1 MLLGV
6 ILRVP
11 STPSGE
17 TCGETMRS
25 NTQTHTNEQSN
36 KTIMRQNLFLTFVAM
51 TMAVCPG
58 AMAQSGQTPTD
69 GSSYYIRNVYTN
81 QYLCQDGKG
90 RVMLSASG
98 TPLTLQS
105 AKSNVGTY
113 YLLDSSDTLSA
124 TVPERLLSNGGMYE
138 EWTFTAAEN
147 GTYNVALRNSGV
159 NAYTYLEY
167 SALTGDV
174 LRNPLAPSA
183 SDQKAQW
190 EFVSANDYVVPTLTL
205 KEDTTSYSRPIGTFN
220 VVFQR
225 SLALNMWNTLC
236 CPFPISEEQLKEQFG
251 KDCVLLK
258 FRGATNGTIDFT
270 PVDSAEAGIPYLLWP
285 TKAASDNTNYRFD
298 NVSGFAEAPTDVRQG
313 GITFIG
319 TFVKGTVPARA
330 YVWSQNKLY
339 HLISEMDLY
348 GFRSYMWEDA
358 TGQSKLSN
366 WTIGGSTA
374 IDGIV
379 ESFDTKPYDIYNLN
393 GQKVKTNATSLDGLP
408 SGLYIVNGK
417 KVVKR

>member
-1 MLLGV
+1 
-6 ILRVP
+6 
-11 STPSGE
+11 
-17 TCGETMRS
+17 
-25 NTQTHTNEQSN
+25 
-36 KTIMRQNLFLTFVAM
+36 MRQNLFLTFVAM

-58 AMAQSGQTPTD
+58 AMAQSGQTPAN
-69 GSSYYIRNVYTN
+69 GSSYYIRNVRTN
-81 QYLCQDGKG
+81 KYLCQDGKG

-113 YLLDSSDTLSA
+113 YLLDSSDKLSA

-167 SALTGDV
+167 STLTGDV

-183 SDQKAQW
+183 SDQNAQW
-190 EFVSANDYVVPTLTL
+190 VFVPESEYEAPTLTL
-205 KEDTTSYSRPIGTFN
+205 KEGDTIYNRPIGTFN
-220 VVFQR
+220 VLFQR
-225 SLALNMWNTLC
+225 SLARDIWNTLC
-236 CPFPISEEQLKEQFG
+236 CPFPISAAQLKDQFG
-251 KDCVLLK
+251 ADCVLLEFK
-258 FRGATNGTIDFT
+258 EVTGETIYFNR
-270 PVDSAEAGIPYLLWP
+270 VESAEAGIPYLLKP
-285 TKAASDNTNYRFD
+285 TKAASDSTYTFNK
-298 NVSGFAEAPTDVRQG
+298 VSGFAEAPTDVRQG

-330 YVWSQNKLY
+330 YVWSQNQLY
-339 HLISEMDLY
+339 HLTSAMDLY
-348 GFRSYMWEDA
+348 GFRSYMWEDP
-358 TGQSKLSN
+358 TVQSKLSN

>member
-1 MLLGV
+1 
-6 ILRVP
+6 
-11 STPSGE
+11 
-17 TCGETMRS
+17 
-25 NTQTHTNEQSN
+25 
-36 KTIMRQNLFLTFVAM
+36 MRQNLFLTFVAM

-138 EWTFTAAEN
+138 EWTFTEAEI

-167 SALTGDV
+167 SDLTRDV

-183 SDQKAQW
+183 SDKNAQW
-190 EFVSANDYVVPTLTL
+190 EFVSASDYKVPTLTL

-220 VVFQR
+220 VEFKR
-225 SLALNMWNTLC
+225 SLARKMWNTLC

-285 TKAASDNTNYRFD
+285 TDTASDNTYRF
-298 NVSGFAEAPTDVRQG
+298 NKVSGFAEAPTDVMHG

-319 TFVKGTVPARA
+319 TFVKDTVPAWA
-330 YVWSQNKLY
+330 YVWIQNELY
-339 HLISEMDLY
+339 HLTGSMDLY
-348 GFRSYMWEDA
+348 GFRCYMWEDA

>member
-1 MLLGV
+1 
-6 ILRVP
+6 
-11 STPSGE
+11 
-17 TCGETMRS
+17 
-25 NTQTHTNEQSN
+25 
-36 KTIMRQNLFLTFVAM
+36 
-51 TMAVCPG
+51 
-58 AMAQSGQTPTD
+58 MAQSGQKPTH
-69 GSSYYIRNVYTN
+69 GRSYYIRNVYTS

-167 SALTGDV
+167 SDFTGDV

-183 SDQKAQW
+183 SDKNAQW
-190 EFVSANDYVVPTLTL
+190 EFVSASDYKVPTLTL

-220 VVFQR
+220 VEFKR
-225 SLALNMWNTLC
+225 SLARKMWNTLC

-285 TKAASDNTNYRFD
+285 TDTASDNTYRF
-298 NVSGFAEAPTDVRQG
+298 NKVSGFAEAPTDVMHG

-319 TFVKGTVPARA
+319 TFVKDTVPAWA
-330 YVWSQNKLY
+330 YVWIQNELY
-339 HLISEMDLY
+339 HLTGSMDLY
-348 GFRSYMWEDA
+348 GFRCYMWADA

>member
-1 MLLGV
+1 
-6 ILRVP
+6 
-11 STPSGE
+11 
-17 TCGETMRS
+17 
-25 NTQTHTNEQSN
+25 
-36 KTIMRQNLFLTFVAM
+36 MRQNLFLTFVAM

-58 AMAQSGQTPTD
+58 AMAQSGQTPTNR
-69 GSSYYIRNVYTN
+69 SSYYIRNVHTS

-98 TPLTLQS
+98 TPLTLRS

-113 YLLDSSDTLSA
+113 YLLDSSDKLSA

-138 EWTFTAAEN
+138 EWTFTEAEI

-167 SALTGDV
+167 SDLTGDV

-190 EFVSANDYVVPTLTL
+190 KFVSASDYKVPTLTL

-220 VVFQR
+220 VLFQR

-236 CPFPISEEQLKEQFG
+236 CPFPISAVQLRNQFG
-251 KDCVLLK
+251 DDCVLLK

-285 TKAASDNTNYRFD
+285 TKAASDNTYRF
-298 NVSGFAEAPTDVRQG
+298 NKVSGFAEAPTDVRQG

-319 TFVKGTVPARA
+319 TFVKDTVPAWA
-330 YVWSQNKLY
+330 YVWIQNELY
-339 HLISEMDLY
+339 HLTGSMDLY
-348 GFRSYMWEDA
+348 GFRCYMWDDE
-358 TGQSKLSN
+358 TVLSKLSN

>member
-1 MLLGV
+1 
-6 ILRVP
+6 
-11 STPSGE
+11 
-17 TCGETMRS
+17 
-25 NTQTHTNEQSN
+25 
-36 KTIMRQNLFLTFVAM
+36 MRQNLFLTFAAM

-58 AMAQSGQTPTD
+58 AMAQSGQTPAN
-69 GSSYYIRNVYTN
+69 GSSYYIRNVRTN
-81 QYLCQDGKG
+81 KYLCQDGKG

-98 TPLTLQS
+98 TPLTLQL

-113 YLLDSSDTLSA
+113 YLLDSSDKLSA

-167 SALTGDV
+167 SDLTGDV

-220 VVFQR
+220 VLFQR

-236 CPFPISEEQLKEQFG
+236 CPFPISAVQLKEQFG
-251 KDCVLLK
+251 ADCVLLE
-258 FRGATNGTIDFT
+258 FTGASEGTIDFNS
-270 PVDSAEAGIPYLLWP
+270 VESAEAGIPYLLKP
-285 TKAASDNTNYRFD
+285 TKAASDGTYTFNK
-298 NVSGFAEAPTDVRQG
+298 VSGFAEAPTDVMHG

-319 TFVKGTVPARA
+319 TFVKDTVPAWA
-330 YVWSQNKLY
+330 YVWIQNELY
-339 HLISEMDLY
+339 HLTGSMDLY
-348 GFRSYMWEDA
+348 GFRCYMWEDE
-358 TGQSKLSN
+358 TVQSKLSN

>member
-1 MLLGV
+1 
-6 ILRVP
+6 
-11 STPSGE
+11 
-17 TCGETMRS
+17 
-25 NTQTHTNEQSN
+25 
-36 KTIMRQNLFLTFVAM
+36 MRQNLFLTFVAM

-58 AMAQSGQTPTD
+58 AMAQSGQKPTD
-69 GSSYYIRNVYTN
+69 GSSYYIRNVYTK

-90 RVMLSASG
+90 RVMLWASG

-105 AKSNVGTY
+105 ANSTVGTY
-113 YLLDSSDTLSA
+113 YLLDSSDKQLSA

-167 SALTGDV
+167 SDLTGDV

-190 EFVSANDYVVPTLTL
+190 EFVSANEVLTLTL
-205 KEDTTSYSRPIGTFN
+205 KEGDTSYIRPIGTFN
-220 VVFQR
+220 VLFQR

-251 KDCVLLK
+251 KDCVLLE
-258 FRGATNGTIDFT
+258 FTGVTGDTIYFNR
-270 PVDSAEAGIPYLLWP
+270 VESAEAGIPYLLKP
-285 TKAASDNTNYRFD
+285 TNKAASNSIYTFN
-298 NVSGFAEAPTDVRQG
+298 NVSGFAEAPTDVRHE

-319 TFVKGTVPARA
+319 TFVKDTVPAWA
-330 YVWSQNKLY
+330 YVWIQNELY
-339 HLISEMDLY
+339 HLTGSMDLY
-348 GFRSYMWEDA
+348 GFRCYMWEDA
-358 TGQSKLSN
+358 TQSKLSN

-408 SGLYIVNGK
+408 NGLYIVNGK

>member
-1 MLLGV
+1 
-6 ILRVP
+6 
-11 STPSGE
+11 
-17 TCGETMRS
+17 
-25 NTQTHTNEQSN
+25 
-36 KTIMRQNLFLTFVAM
+36 MRQNLFLTFVAM

-58 AMAQSGQTPTD
+58 AMAQSGQTPAN
-69 GSSYYIRNVYTN
+69 GSSYYIRNVRTN
-81 QYLCQDGKG
+81 KYLCQDGKG

-113 YLLDSSDTLSA
+113 YLLDSSDKLSA

-167 SALTGDV
+167 SDLTRDV

-183 SDQKAQW
+183 SDKNAQW
-190 EFVSANDYVVPTLTL
+190 EFVSASDYKVPTLTL

-220 VVFQR
+220 VEFKR
-225 SLALNMWNTLC
+225 SLARKMWNTLC

-285 TKAASDNTNYRFD
+285 TKAASDNTYRF
-298 NVSGFAEAPTDVRQG
+298 NKVSGFAEAPTDVMHG

-319 TFVKGTVPARA
+319 TFVKDTVPAWA
-330 YVWSQNKLY
+330 YVWIQNELY
-339 HLISEMDLY
+339 HLTGSMDLY
-348 GFRSYMWEDA
+348 GFRCYMWEDA

-379 ESFDTKPYDIYNLN
+379 ESFNTKPYDIYNLN

>member
-1 MLLGV
+1 
-6 ILRVP
+6 
-11 STPSGE
+11 
-17 TCGETMRS
+17 
-25 NTQTHTNEQSN
+25 
-36 KTIMRQNLFLTFVAM
+36 
-51 TMAVCPG
+51 MAVCPG
-58 AMAQSGQTPTD
+58 AMAQSGQTPTN

-105 AKSNVGTY
+105 ANSNVGTY
-113 YLLDSSDTLSA
+113 YLLDSSDKLSA

-138 EWTFTAAEN
+138 EWTFTAAKN

-174 LRNPLAPSA
+174 LRNPFAPSA
-183 SDQKAQW
+183 SDEKAQW
-190 EFVSANDYVVPTLTL
+190 VFVSESEYEAPTLTL
-205 KEDTTSYSRPIGTFN
+205 KEGDTSYSRPIGTLN
-220 VVFQR
+220 VLFQR
-225 SLALNMWNTLC
+225 SLALNKWNTLC
-236 CPFPISEEQLKEQFG
+236 CPFRISAEQLRDQFG
-251 KDCVLLK
+251 ADCVLLK
-258 FRGATNGTIDFT
+258 FTGATNETIDFT
-270 PVDSAEAGIPYLLWP
+270 PVESAEAGIPYLLWP
-285 TKAASDNTNYRFD
+285 TKAASDNTNYRF
-298 NVSGFAEAPTDVRQG
+298 NKVRGFAEAPTDVRQG

-319 TFVKGTVPARA
+319 TFVLGTVPARA

-339 HLISEMDLY
+339 HLTDSMALY
-348 GFRSYMWEDA
+348 GFRSYMWEDE
-358 TGQSKLSN
+358 TVLSKLSN

>member
-1 MLLGV
+1 
-6 ILRVP
+6 
-11 STPSGE
+11 
-17 TCGETMRS
+17 
-25 NTQTHTNEQSN
+25 
-36 KTIMRQNLFLTFVAM
+36 MRQNLFLTFVAM

-58 AMAQSGQTPTD
+58 AMAQSGQTPAN
-69 GSSYYIRNVYTN
+69 GSSYYIRNVRTN
-81 QYLCQDGKG
+81 KYLCQDGKG

-167 SALTGDV
+167 SDLTGDV

-220 VVFQR
+220 VEFKR
-225 SLALNMWNTLC
+225 SLARKMWNTLC

-285 TKAASDNTNYRFD
+285 TKAASDNTYRF
-298 NVSGFAEAPTDVRQG
+298 NKVSGFAEAPTDVMHG

-319 TFVKGTVPARA
+319 TFVKDTVPAWA
-330 YVWSQNKLY
+330 YVWIQNELY
-339 HLISEMDLY
+339 HLTGSMDLY
-348 GFRSYMWEDA
+348 GFRCYMWEDA

-379 ESFDTKPYDIYNLN
+379 ESFNTKPYDIYNLN

>member
-1 MLLGV
+1 
-6 ILRVP
+6 
-11 STPSGE
+11 
-17 TCGETMRS
+17 
-25 NTQTHTNEQSN
+25 
-36 KTIMRQNLFLTFVAM
+36 MRQNLFLTFVAM

-58 AMAQSGQTPTD
+58 AMAQSGQKPAN
-69 GSSYYIRNVYTN
+69 GSSYYIRNVSAN
-81 QYLCQDGKG
+81 KYLCQDGKG

-138 EWTFTAAEN
+138 EWTFTAAEK

-167 SALTGDV
+167 SDFTGDV

-205 KEDTTSYSRPIGTFN
+205 KEGDTSYSRPIGTFN
-220 VVFQR
+220 VLFQR

-236 CPFPISEEQLKEQFG
+236 CPFPISAVQLREQFG
-251 KDCVLLK
+251 ADCVLLK
-258 FRGATNGTIDFT
+258 FTGASDGTIDFT
-270 PVDSAEAGIPYLLWP
+270 PVESAEAGIPYLLWP
-285 TKAASDNTNYRFD
+285 TKAASDNTYRF
-298 NVSGFAEAPTDVRQG
+298 NKVSGFAEAPTDVRHE

-339 HLISEMDLY
+339 HLISDMDLY

-358 TGQSKLSN
+358 TVQSKLSN

>member
-1 MLLGV
+1 
-6 ILRVP
+6 
-11 STPSGE
+11 
-17 TCGETMRS
+17 
-25 NTQTHTNEQSN
+25 
-36 KTIMRQNLFLTFVAM
+36 MRQNLFLTFVAM

-58 AMAQSGQTPTD
+58 AMAQSGQKPAN

-90 RVMLSASG
+90 RVMLWASG

-105 AKSNVGTY
+105 IPNSNVGTY

-138 EWTFTAAEN
+138 EWTFTAAKN

-167 SALTGDV
+167 SDLTGDV

-190 EFVSANDYVVPTLTL
+190 VFVSESEYEAPTLTL
-205 KEDTTSYSRPIGTFN
+205 KEGDTSYSRPIGTFN
-220 VVFQR
+220 VLFQR

-236 CPFPISEEQLKEQFG
+236 CPFPISEVQLKKQFG
-251 KDCVLLK
+251 ADCVLLE
-258 FRGATNGTIDFT
+258 FIGASDGTIDFT
-270 PVDSAEAGIPYLLWP
+270 PVESAEAGIPYLLWP
-285 TKAASDNTNYRFD
+285 TKAASDNTHYRF
-298 NVSGFAEAPTDVRQG
+298 NKVRGFAEAPTDVRQG
-313 GITFIG
+313 KITFIG
-319 TFVKGTVPARA
+319 TFVKDTVPARA

-339 HLISEMDLY
+339 HLTRDMDLY

>member
-1 MLLGV
+1 
-6 ILRVP
+6 
-11 STPSGE
+11 
-17 TCGETMRS
+17 
-25 NTQTHTNEQSN
+25 
-36 KTIMRQNLFLTFVAM
+36 MRQNLFLTFVAM

-58 AMAQSGQTPTD
+58 AMAQSGQTPTNR
-69 GSSYYIRNVYTN
+69 SSYYIRNVHTS

-113 YLLDSSDTLSA
+113 YLLDSSDKQLSA

-138 EWTFTAAEN
+138 EWTFTAAKN

-167 SALTGDV
+167 SDLTRDV

-183 SDQKAQW
+183 SDKNAQW
-190 EFVSANDYVVPTLTL
+190 EFVSASDYKVPTLTL

-220 VVFQR
+220 VEFKR
-225 SLALNMWNTLC
+225 SLARKMWNTLC
-236 CPFPISEEQLKEQFG
+236 CPFPISEVQLKKQFG
-251 KDCVLLK
+251 DDCVLLE
-258 FRGATNGTIDFT
+258 FTGASDETIDFNR
-270 PVDSAEAGIPYLLWP
+270 VFSAKAGIPYLLWP
-285 TKAASDNTNYRFD
+285 TMAASDNTNYRFD
-298 NVSGFAEAPTDVRQG
+298 NVSGFAEAPTDVRHE

-319 TFVKGTVPARA
+319 TFVLGKVPARA
-330 YVWSQNKLY
+330 YVWSQNQLY
-339 HLISEMDLY
+339 HLTREMDLY
-348 GFRSYMWEDA
+348 GFRCYMWEDP
-358 TGQSKLSN
+358 TVQSKLSN

>member
-1 MLLGV
+1 
-6 ILRVP
+6 
-11 STPSGE
+11 
-17 TCGETMRS
+17 
-25 NTQTHTNEQSN
+25 
-36 KTIMRQNLFLTFVAM
+36 MRQNLFLTFVAM

-58 AMAQSGQTPTD
+58 AMAQSGQTPAN

-105 AKSNVGTY
+105 ANSTVGTY
-113 YLLDSSDTLSA
+113 YLLDSSNKLSA
-124 TVPERLLSNGGMYE
+124 TVPERLLNNGGMYE
-138 EWTFTAAEN
+138 EWTFTAAKN

-167 SALTGDV
+167 SDLTGDV

-183 SDQKAQW
+183 SDEKAQW

-205 KEDTTSYSRPIGTFN
+205 KEGDTSYSRPIGTFN
-220 VVFQR
+220 VLFQR
-225 SLALNMWNTLC
+225 SLALNKWNTLC
-236 CPFPISEEQLKEQFG
+236 CPFPISEEQLRDQFG
-251 KDCVLLK
+251 ADCVLLK
-258 FRGATNGTIDFT
+258 FTGASDETIDFNR
-270 PVDSAEAGIPYLLWP
+270 VLSAKAGIPYLLWP
-285 TKAASDNTNYRFD
+285 TKAASDNTNYTFD
-298 NVSGFAEAPTDVRQG
+298 NVSGFAEAPTDVRHE

-319 TFVKGTVPARA
+319 TFVKGTVPAKA
-330 YVWSQNKLY
+330 YVWSQNQLY
-339 HLISEMDLY
+339 HLISDMDLY
-348 GFRSYMWEDA
+348 GFRSYMWEDP
-358 TGQSKLSN
+358 TGGLSKLSN

>member
-1 MLLGV
+1 
-6 ILRVP
+6 
-11 STPSGE
+11 
-17 TCGETMRS
+17 
-25 NTQTHTNEQSN
+25 
-36 KTIMRQNLFLTFVAM
+36 MRQNLFLTFVAM

-58 AMAQSGQTPTD
+58 AMAQSGQTPAN
-69 GSSYYIRNVYTN
+69 GSSYYIRNVRTN
-81 QYLCQDGKG
+81 KYLCQDGKG

-113 YLLDSSDTLSA
+113 YLLDSSNKLSA

-167 SALTGDV
+167 SDLTGDV

-183 SDQKAQW
+183 SDEKAQW

-220 VVFQR
+220 VEFKR
-225 SLALNMWNTLC
+225 SLARKMWNTLC
-236 CPFPISEEQLKEQFG
+236 CPFPISAVQLRNQFG
-251 KDCVLLK
+251 DDCVLLK

-285 TKAASDNTNYRFD
+285 TKAASDNTYRF
-298 NVSGFAEAPTDVRQG
+298 NKVSGFAEAPTDVMHG

-319 TFVKGTVPARA
+319 TFVKDTVPAWA
-330 YVWSQNKLY
+330 YVWIQNELY
-339 HLISEMDLY
+339 HLTGSMDLY
-348 GFRSYMWEDA
+348 GFRCYMWDDE
-358 TGQSKLSN
+358 TVLSKLSN

>member
-1 MLLGV
+1 
-6 ILRVP
+6 
-11 STPSGE
+11 
-17 TCGETMRS
+17 
-25 NTQTHTNEQSN
+25 
-36 KTIMRQNLFLTFVAM
+36 MRQNLFLTFVAM

-58 AMAQSGQTPTD
+58 AMAQSGQTPTN
-69 GSSYYIRNVYTN
+69 GSSYYIWNVSAK

-98 TPLTLQS
+98 TPLTLRS
-105 AKSNVGTY
+105 ANSTVGTY

-167 SALTGDV
+167 SDLTGDV

-190 EFVSANDYVVPTLTL
+190 KFVSANDYVVPTLTL

-220 VVFQR
+220 VLFQR

-236 CPFPISEEQLKEQFG
+236 CPFPISAEQLREQFG
-251 KDCVLLK
+251 DDCVLLK
-258 FRGATNGTIDFT
+258 FIGATNETIDFT
-270 PVDSAEAGIPYLLWP
+270 PAERAEAGIPYLLWP
-285 TKAASDNTNYRFD
+285 TKAASDNTNYEFD

-313 GITFIG
+313 KITFIG
-319 TFVKGTVPARA
+319 TFVKDTVPARA

-339 HLISEMDLY
+339 HLISDMDLY

-393 GQKVKTNATSLDGLP
+393 VQKVKTNATSLDGLP

>member
-1 MLLGV
+1 
-6 ILRVP
+6 
-11 STPSGE
+11 
-17 TCGETMRS
+17 
-25 NTQTHTNEQSN
+25 
-36 KTIMRQNLFLTFVAM
+36 MRQNLFLTFVAM

-58 AMAQSGQTPTD
+58 AMAQSGQKPAN

-113 YLLDSSDTLSA
+113 YLLDSSDKLSA

-138 EWTFTAAEN
+138 EWTFTAAEK
-147 GTYNVALRNSGV
+147 GKYNVALRNSGV

-167 SALTGDV
+167 SDLTGDV

-183 SDQKAQW
+183 SDKNAQW
-190 EFVSANDYVVPTLTL
+190 EFVSASDYKVPTLTL

-220 VVFQR
+220 VEFKR
-225 SLALNMWNTLC
+225 SLARKMWNTLC

-285 TKAASDNTNYRFD
+285 TKAASDNTNYEFD

-319 TFVKGTVPARA
+319 TFVKDTVPARA

-339 HLISEMDLY
+339 HLTSDMDLY

>member
-1 MLLGV
+1 
-6 ILRVP
+6 
-11 STPSGE
+11 
-17 TCGETMRS
+17 
-25 NTQTHTNEQSN
+25 
-36 KTIMRQNLFLTFVAM
+36 MRQNLFLTFVAM

-69 GSSYYIRNVYTN
+69 GSSYYIRNVYTK

-98 TPLTLQS
+98 TPLTLQL
-105 AKSNVGTY
+105 ANSNVGTY
-113 YLLDSSDTLSA
+113 YLLDSSDKLSA

-220 VVFQR
+220 VEFKR
-225 SLALNMWNTLC
+225 SLARKMWNTLC

-258 FRGATNGTIDFT
+258 FTGATNGTIDFT

-285 TKAASDNTNYRFD
+285 TKAASDNTNYTFN
-298 NVSGFAEAPTDVRQG
+298 NVSGFAEAPTDVRHE

-319 TFVKGTVPARA
+319 TFVKGTVPAYA
-330 YVWSQNKLY
+330 YVWSQNQLY
-339 HLISEMDLY
+339 HLTSAMDLY

-358 TGQSKLSN
+358 TGLSKLSN

>member
-1 MLLGV
+1 
-6 ILRVP
+6 
-11 STPSGE
+11 
-17 TCGETMRS
+17 
-25 NTQTHTNEQSN
+25 
-36 KTIMRQNLFLTFVAM
+36 MRQNLFLTFVAM

-58 AMAQSGQTPTD
+58 AMAQSGQTPAN

-90 RVMLSASG
+90 RVMLWASG

-105 AKSNVGTY
+105 IPNSNVGTY
-113 YLLDSSDTLSA
+113 YLLDSSDKLSA

-167 SALTGDV
+167 SDLTGDV

-220 VVFQR
+220 VEFKR
-225 SLALNMWNTLC
+225 SLARKMWNTLC

-285 TKAASDNTNYRFD
+285 TKAASDNTYRF
-298 NVSGFAEAPTDVRQG
+298 NKVSGFAEAPTDVMHG

-319 TFVKGTVPARA
+319 TFVKDTVPAWA
-330 YVWSQNKLY
+330 YVWIQNELY
-339 HLISEMDLY
+339 HLTGSMDLY
-348 GFRSYMWEDA
+348 GFRSYMWEDE
-358 TGQSKLSN
+358 TVQSKLSN

>member
-1 MLLGV
+1 
-6 ILRVP
+6 
-11 STPSGE
+11 
-17 TCGETMRS
+17 
-25 NTQTHTNEQSN
+25 
-36 KTIMRQNLFLTFVAM
+36 MRQNLFLTFAAM
-51 TMAVCPG
+51 TMAVCPE

-105 AKSNVGTY
+105 ANSTVGTY
-113 YLLDSSDTLSA
+113 YLLDSSDKLSA

-167 SALTGDV
+167 SDLTGDV

-183 SDQKAQW
+183 SDEKAQW
-190 EFVSANDYVVPTLTL
+190 VFVSESEYEAPTLTL
-205 KEDTTSYSRPIGTFN
+205 KEGDTIYSRPIGTFN
-220 VVFQR
+220 VLFQR

-258 FRGATNGTIDFT
+258 FTGATNETIDFT
-270 PVDSAEAGIPYLLWP
+270 PAERAEAGIPYLLWP
-285 TKAASDNTNYRFD
+285 TKAASDSTYTFNK
-298 NVSGFAEAPTDVRQG
+298 VSGFAEAPTDVRHE

-339 HLISEMDLY
+339 HLTSDMDLY

-358 TGQSKLSN
+358 AGQSKLSN

>member
-1 MLLGV
+1 
-6 ILRVP
+6 
-11 STPSGE
+11 
-17 TCGETMRS
+17 
-25 NTQTHTNEQSN
+25 
-36 KTIMRQNLFLTFVAM
+36 MRQNLFLTFVAM

-58 AMAQSGQTPTD
+58 AMAQSGQKPTD
-69 GSSYYIRNVYTN
+69 GSSYYIRNVYTK

-90 RVMLSASG
+90 RVMLWASG

-105 AKSNVGTY
+105 IPNSNVGTY
-113 YLLDSSDTLSA
+113 YLLDSSDKLSA

-138 EWTFTAAEN
+138 EWTFTAAEK

-167 SALTGDV
+167 SDLTGDV

-183 SDQKAQW
+183 SDQNAQW
-190 EFVSANDYVVPTLTL
+190 VFVSESEYEAPTLTL
-205 KEDTTSYSRPIGTFN
+205 KEGDTSYNRPIGTFN
-220 VVFQR
+220 VLFQR

-236 CPFPISEEQLKEQFG
+236 SPFPISAEQLRDQFG
-251 KDCVLLK
+251 ADCVLLEFK
-258 FRGATNGTIDFT
+258 EVTGETIYFNR
-270 PVDSAEAGIPYLLWP
+270 VESAEAGIPYLLKP
-285 TKAASDNTNYRFD
+285 TKAASDGTYTFNK
-298 NVSGFAEAPTDVRQG
+298 VSGFAEAPTDVRHE

-319 TFVKGTVPARA
+319 TFVKDTVPANA
-330 YVWSQNKLY
+330 YVWSQNLLY
-339 HLISEMDLY
+339 HLIDSMTLY
-348 GFRSYMWEDA
+348 GFRCYMWEEA

>member
-1 MLLGV
+1 
-6 ILRVP
+6 
-11 STPSGE
+11 
-17 TCGETMRS
+17 
-25 NTQTHTNEQSN
+25 
-36 KTIMRQNLFLTFVAM
+36 MRQNLFLTFVAM

-58 AMAQSGQTPTD
+58 AMAQSGQTPAN
-69 GSSYYIRNVYTN
+69 GSSYYIRNVRTN
-81 QYLCQDGKG
+81 KYLCQDGKG

-113 YLLDSSDTLSA
+113 YLLDSSDKLSA

-138 EWTFTAAEN
+138 EWTFTAAKN

-167 SALTGDV
+167 SDLTRDV

-183 SDQKAQW
+183 SDKNAQW
-190 EFVSANDYVVPTLTL
+190 EFVSASDYKVPTLTL

-220 VVFQR
+220 VEFKR
-225 SLALNMWNTLC
+225 SLARKMWNTLC

-285 TKAASDNTNYRFD
+285 TKAASDNTNYRF
-298 NVSGFAEAPTDVRQG
+298 NKVRGFAEAPTDVRQG

-319 TFVKGTVPARA
+319 TFVKDTVPARA

-339 HLISEMDLY
+339 HLTSDMDLY

>member
-1 MLLGV
+1 
-6 ILRVP
+6 
-11 STPSGE
+11 
-17 TCGETMRS
+17 
-25 NTQTHTNEQSN
+25 
-36 KTIMRQNLFLTFVAM
+36 MRQNLFLTFAAM
-51 TMAVCPG
+51 TMAVCPE

-105 AKSNVGTY
+105 TKSNVGTY
-113 YLLDSSDTLSA
+113 YLLDSSDKLSA

-167 SALTGDV
+167 SDLTGDV

-183 SDQKAQW
+183 SDEKAQW
-190 EFVSANDYVVPTLTL
+190 VFVSESEYEAPTLTL
-205 KEDTTSYSRPIGTFN
+205 KEGDTIYSRPIGTFN
-220 VVFQR
+220 VVFKR
-225 SLALNMWNTLC
+225 SLALDKWNTLC

-258 FRGATNGTIDFT
+258 FTGATNETIDFT
-270 PVDSAEAGIPYLLWP
+270 PAERAEAGIPYLLWP
-285 TKAASDNTNYRFD
+285 TKAASDSTYTFNK
-298 NVSGFAEAPTDVRQG
+298 VSGFAEAPTDVRHE

-339 HLISEMDLY
+339 HLTSDMDLY

-358 TGQSKLSN
+358 AGQSKLSN

>member
-1 MLLGV
+1 
-6 ILRVP
+6 
-11 STPSGE
+11 
-17 TCGETMRS
+17 
-25 NTQTHTNEQSN
+25 
-36 KTIMRQNLFLTFVAM
+36 MRQNLFLTFVAM

-58 AMAQSGQTPTD
+58 AMAQSGQTPAN

-113 YLLDSSDTLSA
+113 YLLDSSDKLSA

-138 EWTFTAAEN
+138 EWTFTAAKN

-167 SALTGDV
+167 SDLTGDV

-190 EFVSANDYVVPTLTL
+190 EFVSASDYVVPTLTL

-220 VVFQR
+220 VEFKR
-225 SLALNMWNTLC
+225 SLARKMWNTLC

-285 TKAASDNTNYRFD
+285 TKAASDNTNYEFD

-319 TFVKGTVPARA
+319 TFVKDTVPARA

-339 HLISEMDLY
+339 HLTSDMTLY

-358 TGQSKLSN
+358 TGLSKLSN

-408 SGLYIVNGK
+408 NGLYIVNGK

>member
-1 MLLGV
+1 
-6 ILRVP
+6 
-11 STPSGE
+11 
-17 TCGETMRS
+17 
-25 NTQTHTNEQSN
+25 
-36 KTIMRQNLFLTFVAM
+36 MRQNLFLTFVAM

-58 AMAQSGQTPTD
+58 AMAQSGQTPTN
-69 GSSYYIRNVYTN
+69 GSSYYIWNVSAK

-105 AKSNVGTY
+105 ANSTVGTY
-113 YLLDSSDTLSA
+113 YLLDSSDKLSA

-167 SALTGDV
+167 STLTGDV

-183 SDQKAQW
+183 SDQNAQW
-190 EFVSANDYVVPTLTL
+190 VFVPESEYEAPTLTL
-205 KEDTTSYSRPIGTFN
+205 KEGDTIYNRPIGTFN
-220 VVFQR
+220 VLFQR
-225 SLALNMWNTLC
+225 SLARDIWNTLC
-236 CPFPISEEQLKEQFG
+236 CPFPISAAQLKDQFG
-251 KDCVLLK
+251 ADCVLLEFK
-258 FRGATNGTIDFT
+258 EVTGETIYFNR
-270 PVDSAEAGIPYLLWP
+270 VESAEAGIPYLLKP
-285 TKAASDNTNYRFD
+285 TKAASDGTYTFNK
-298 NVSGFAEAPTDVRQG
+298 VSGFAEAPTDVRHE

-319 TFVKGTVPARA
+319 TFVKGTVPANA
-330 YVWSQNKLY
+330 YVWSQNELY
-339 HLISEMDLY
+339 HLIDSMDLY
-348 GFRSYMWEDA
+348 GFRCYMWEEA

>member
-1 MLLGV
+1 
-6 ILRVP
+6 
-11 STPSGE
+11 
-17 TCGETMRS
+17 
-25 NTQTHTNEQSN
+25 
-36 KTIMRQNLFLTFVAM
+36 MRQNLFLTFVAM
-51 TMAVCPG
+51 TIAVCPG
-58 AMAQSGQTPTD
+58 AMAQSGQKPTN
-69 GSSYYIRNVYTN
+69 GSSYYIRNVHTS

-105 AKSNVGTY
+105 ANSTVGTY
-113 YLLDSSDTLSA
+113 YLLDSSDKLSA

-167 SALTGDV
+167 SDLTGDV

-183 SDQKAQW
+183 SDKKAQW

-220 VVFQR
+220 VEFKR
-225 SLALNMWNTLC
+225 SLARKMWNTLC

-285 TKAASDNTNYRFD
+285 TKAASDNTYRF
-298 NVSGFAEAPTDVRQG
+298 NKVSGFAEAPTDVMHG

-319 TFVKGTVPARA
+319 TFVKDTVPAWA
-330 YVWSQNKLY
+330 YVWIQNELY
-339 HLISEMDLY
+339 HLTGSMDLY
-348 GFRSYMWEDA
+348 GFRCYMWEDP
-358 TGQSKLSN
+358 TGLSKLSN

>member
-1 MLLGV
+1 
-6 ILRVP
+6 
-11 STPSGE
+11 
-17 TCGETMRS
+17 
-25 NTQTHTNEQSN
+25 
-36 KTIMRQNLFLTFVAM
+36 MRQNLFLTFVAM

-58 AMAQSGQTPTD
+58 AMAQDGQTPTN
-69 GSSYYIRNVYTN
+69 GSSYYIWNVSAK

-98 TPLTLQS
+98 TPLTLRS
-105 AKSNVGTY
+105 ANSTVGTY
-113 YLLDSSDTLSA
+113 YLLDSSDKLSA

-167 SALTGDV
+167 SDLTGDV

-183 SDQKAQW
+183 SDEKAQW
-190 EFVSANDYVVPTLTL
+190 EFVSANEVLTLTL
-205 KEDTTSYSRPIGTFN
+205 KEGDTSYSRPIGTFN
-220 VVFQR
+220 VEFKR
-225 SLALNMWNTLC
+225 SLARKMWNTLC

-285 TKAASDNTNYRFD
+285 TKAASDNTYRF
-298 NVSGFAEAPTDVRQG
+298 NKVSGFAEAPTDVMHG

-319 TFVKGTVPARA
+319 TFVKDTVPARA

-339 HLISEMDLY
+339 HLTDSMALY

>member
-1 MLLGV
+1 
-6 ILRVP
+6 
-11 STPSGE
+11 
-17 TCGETMRS
+17 
-25 NTQTHTNEQSN
+25 
-36 KTIMRQNLFLTFVAM
+36 MRQNLFLTFVAM

-69 GSSYYIRNVYTN
+69 GSSYYIRNVYTK

-90 RVMLSASG
+90 RVMLWASG

-105 AKSNVGTY
+105 ANSTVGTY

-167 SALTGDV
+167 SDLTGDV

-190 EFVSANDYVVPTLTL
+190 KFVSADEVLTLTL
-205 KEDTTSYSRPIGTFN
+205 KEGDTSYIRPIGTFN
-220 VVFQR
+220 VLFQR

-251 KDCVLLK
+251 KDCVLLE
-258 FRGATNGTIDFT
+258 FTGVTGDTIYFNR
-270 PVDSAEAGIPYLLWP
+270 VESAEAGIPYLLKP
-285 TKAASDNTNYRFD
+285 TNKAASNSIYTFN
-298 NVSGFAEAPTDVRQG
+298 NVSGFAEAPTDVRHE

-319 TFVKGTVPARA
+319 TFVKDTVPANA
-330 YVWSQNKLY
+330 YVWSQNLLY
-339 HLISEMDLY
+339 HLESDMDLY
-348 GFRSYMWEDA
+348 GFRCYMWEDA
-358 TGQSKLSN
+358 TQSKLSN

>member
-1 MLLGV
+1 
-6 ILRVP
+6 
-11 STPSGE
+11 
-17 TCGETMRS
+17 
-25 NTQTHTNEQSN
+25 
-36 KTIMRQNLFLTFVAM
+36 MRQNLFLTFVAM

-58 AMAQSGQTPTD
+58 AMAQSGQTPTN
-69 GSSYYIRNVYTN
+69 GSSYYLRNVHTS

-105 AKSNVGTY
+105 TKSNVGTY
-113 YLLDSSDTLSA
+113 YLLDSSDKLSA

-138 EWTFTAAEN
+138 EWTFTAAEK

-167 SALTGDV
+167 SDLTGDV
-174 LRNPLAPSA
+174 LRNPFAPSA

-190 EFVSANDYVVPTLTL
+190 VFVSESEYEAPTLTL
-205 KEDTTSYSRPIGTFN
+205 KEGDTSYSRPIGTLN
-220 VVFQR
+220 VLFQR
-225 SLALNMWNTLC
+225 SLALNKWNTLC

-251 KDCVLLK
+251 ADCVLLE
-258 FRGATNGTIDFT
+258 FIGASDGTIDFT
-270 PVDSAEAGIPYLLWP
+270 PVESAEAGIPYLLWP
-285 TKAASDNTNYRFD
+285 TKAASDNTNYRF
-298 NVSGFAEAPTDVRQG
+298 NKVRGFAEAPTDVRQG

-319 TFVKGTVPARA
+319 TFVKDTVPARA

-339 HLISEMDLY
+339 HLTRDMDLY

>member
-1 MLLGV
+1 
-6 ILRVP
+6 
-11 STPSGE
+11 
-17 TCGETMRS
+17 
-25 NTQTHTNEQSN
+25 
-36 KTIMRQNLFLTFVAM
+36 MRQNLFLTFVAM

-58 AMAQSGQTPTD
+58 AMAQSGQTPTN
-69 GSSYYIRNVYTN
+69 GSSYYIWNVSAK

-90 RVMLSASG
+90 RVILSASG

-105 AKSNVGTY
+105 AKSTVGTY
-113 YLLDSSDTLSA
+113 YLLDSSDKLSA

-138 EWTFTAAEN
+138 EWTFTAAKN

-167 SALTGDV
+167 SDLTGDV

-183 SDQKAQW
+183 SDEKAQW

-205 KEDTTSYSRPIGTFN
+205 KEGDTSYSRPIGTFN
-220 VVFQR
+220 VLFQR

-236 CPFPISEEQLKEQFG
+236 CPFPISEEQLKNQFG
-251 KDCVLLK
+251 DDCVLLK
-258 FRGATNGTIDFT
+258 FIGATNETIDFNR
-270 PVDSAEAGIPYLLWP
+270 VFSAKAGIPYLLWP
-285 TKAASDNTNYRFD
+285 TKAAYDNTNYEFD

-319 TFVKGTVPARA
+319 TFVLGTVPARA

-339 HLISEMDLY
+339 HLTDSMALY
-348 GFRSYMWEDA
+348 GFRSYMWEDE
-358 TGQSKLSN
+358 TVLSKLSN

>member
-1 MLLGV
+1 
-6 ILRVP
+6 
-11 STPSGE
+11 
-17 TCGETMRS
+17 
-25 NTQTHTNEQSN
+25 
-36 KTIMRQNLFLTFVAM
+36 MRQNLFLTFVAM

-58 AMAQSGQTPTD
+58 AMAQSGQTPTN
-69 GSSYYIRNVYTN
+69 GSSYYIWNVSAK

-105 AKSNVGTY
+105 ANSTVGTY
-113 YLLDSSDTLSA
+113 YLLDSSDKLSA

-167 SALTGDV
+167 SDLTGDV

-190 EFVSANDYVVPTLTL
+190 VFVSESEYEAPTLTL
-205 KEDTTSYSRPIGTFN
+205 KEGDTSYSRPIGTFN
-220 VVFQR
+220 VLFQR

-236 CPFPISEEQLKEQFG
+236 CPFPISAEQLRDQFG
-251 KDCVLLK
+251 ADCVLLK
-258 FRGATNGTIDFT
+258 FTGVTDETIIDFT
-270 PVDSAEAGIPYLLWP
+270 PVEIAEAGIPYLLWP
-285 TKAASDNTNYRFD
+285 TKAASDNTNYEFD
-298 NVSGFAEAPTDVRQG
+298 NVSGFAEAPTDVRHG

-319 TFVKGTVPARA
+319 TFVKGTVPAKA

-339 HLISEMDLY
+339 HLTDSMALY
-348 GFRSYMWEDA
+348 GFRSYMWEDE
-358 TGQSKLSN
+358 TVQSKLSN

>member
-1 MLLGV
+1 
-6 ILRVP
+6 
-11 STPSGE
+11 
-17 TCGETMRS
+17 
-25 NTQTHTNEQSN
+25 
-36 KTIMRQNLFLTFVAM
+36 
-51 TMAVCPG
+51 
-58 AMAQSGQTPTD
+58 MAQSGQTPTN
-69 GSSYYIRNVYTN
+69 GSSYYIWNVSAK

-105 AKSNVGTY
+105 ANINVGTY
-113 YLLDSSDTLSA
+113 YLLDSSDKLSA

-167 SALTGDV
+167 SDLTRDV

-190 EFVSANDYVVPTLTL
+190 VFVSESEYEAPTLTL
-205 KEDTTSYSRPIGTFN
+205 KEGDTSYSRPIGTLN
-220 VVFQR
+220 VLFQR
-225 SLALNMWNTLC
+225 SLALNKWNTLC
-236 CPFPISEEQLKEQFG
+236 CPFPISAVQLREQFG
-251 KDCVLLK
+251 DDCVLLE
-258 FRGATNGTIDFT
+258 FTGASDGTIDFT
-270 PVDSAEAGIPYLLWP
+270 PVESAEAGIPYLLWP
-285 TKAASDNTNYRFD
+285 TKAASDNTNYRF
-298 NVSGFAEAPTDVRQG
+298 NKVRGFAEAPTDVRQG

-319 TFVKGTVPARA
+319 TFVKDTVPARA

-339 HLISEMDLY
+339 HLTSDMTLY

-358 TGQSKLSN
+358 TGLSKLSN

>member
-1 MLLGV
+1 
-6 ILRVP
+6 
-11 STPSGE
+11 
-17 TCGETMRS
+17 
-25 NTQTHTNEQSN
+25 
-36 KTIMRQNLFLTFVAM
+36 MRQNLFLTFVAM

-58 AMAQSGQTPTD
+58 AMAQSGQTPAN

-138 EWTFTAAEN
+138 EWTFTEAEI

-167 SALTGDV
+167 SDLTRDV

-183 SDQKAQW
+183 SDKNAQW
-190 EFVSANDYVVPTLTL
+190 EFVSASDYKVPTLTL

-220 VVFQR
+220 VLFQR
-225 SLALNMWNTLC
+225 SLALNKWNTLC
-236 CPFPISEEQLKEQFG
+236 CPFPISEVQLKKQFG
-251 KDCVLLK
+251 DDCVLLE
-258 FRGATNGTIDFT
+258 FTGASDETIDFNR
-270 PVDSAEAGIPYLLWP
+270 VFSAKAGIPYLLWP
-285 TKAASDNTNYRFD
+285 TKAASDNTYRF
-298 NVSGFAEAPTDVRQG
+298 NKVSGFAEAPTDVMHG

-319 TFVKGTVPARA
+319 TFVKDTVPAWA
-330 YVWSQNKLY
+330 YVWIQNELY
-339 HLISEMDLY
+339 HLTDSMALY
-348 GFRSYMWEDA
+348 GFRSYMWEDE
-358 TGQSKLSN
+358 TVQSKLSN

>member
-1 MLLGV
+1 
-6 ILRVP
+6 
-11 STPSGE
+11 
-17 TCGETMRS
+17 
-25 NTQTHTNEQSN
+25 
-36 KTIMRQNLFLTFVAM
+36 MRQNLFLTFVAM

-58 AMAQSGQTPTD
+58 AMAQSGQTPAN
-69 GSSYYIRNVYTN
+69 GSSYYIRNVRTN
-81 QYLCQDGKG
+81 KYLCQDGKG

-113 YLLDSSDTLSA
+113 YLLDSSDKLSA

-138 EWTFTAAEN
+138 EWTFTEAEI

-167 SALTGDV
+167 SDLTGDV

-220 VVFQR
+220 VLFQR
-225 SLALNMWNTLC
+225 SLALNKWNTLC

-251 KDCVLLK
+251 ADCVLLE
-258 FRGATNGTIDFT
+258 FIGASDGTIDFT
-270 PVDSAEAGIPYLLWP
+270 PVESAEAGIPYLLWP
-285 TKAASDNTNYRFD
+285 TQAASDNTNYTFN
-298 NVSGFAEAPTDVRQG
+298 NVSGFAEAPTDVRKG

-319 TFVKGTVPARA
+319 TFVKDTVPARA

-339 HLISEMDLY
+339 HLTSDMTLY

-358 TGQSKLSN
+358 TGLSKLSN

>member
-1 MLLGV
+1 
-6 ILRVP
+6 
-11 STPSGE
+11 
-17 TCGETMRS
+17 
-25 NTQTHTNEQSN
+25 
-36 KTIMRQNLFLTFVAM
+36 MRQNLFLTFVAM

-58 AMAQSGQTPTD
+58 AMAQSGQTPAN
-69 GSSYYIRNVYTN
+69 GSSYYIRNVRTN
-81 QYLCQDGKG
+81 KYLCQDGKG

-113 YLLDSSDTLSA
+113 YLLDSSNKLSA

-138 EWTFTAAEN
+138 EWTFTAAEK

-167 SALTGDV
+167 SDLTGDV

-220 VVFQR
+220 VEFKR
-225 SLALNMWNTLC
+225 SLARKMWNTLC

-285 TKAASDNTNYRFD
+285 TKAASDNTYRF
-298 NVSGFAEAPTDVRQG
+298 NKVSGFAEAPTDVMHG

-319 TFVKGTVPARA
+319 TFVKDTVPAWA
-330 YVWSQNKLY
+330 YVWIQNELY
-339 HLISEMDLY
+339 HLTGSMDLY
-348 GFRSYMWEDA
+348 GFRCYMWEDP
-358 TGQSKLSN
+358 TGLSKLSN

>member
-1 MLLGV
+1 
-6 ILRVP
+6 
-11 STPSGE
+11 
-17 TCGETMRS
+17 
-25 NTQTHTNEQSN
+25 
-36 KTIMRQNLFLTFVAM
+36 MRQNLFLTFVAM

-58 AMAQSGQTPTD
+58 AMAQAGQTPTH
-69 GSSYYIRNVYTN
+69 GSSYYIRNVRTN
-81 QYLCQDGKG
+81 KYLCQDGKG

-138 EWTFTAAEN
+138 EWTFTAAEI

-167 SALTGDV
+167 SDLTRDV

-183 SDQKAQW
+183 SDKNAQW
-190 EFVSANDYVVPTLTL
+190 VFVSANDYKVPTLTL

-220 VVFQR
+220 VEFKR
-225 SLALNMWNTLC
+225 SLARKMWNTLC

-285 TKAASDNTNYRFD
+285 TKAASDNTYRF
-298 NVSGFAEAPTDVRQG
+298 NKVSGFAEAPTDVMHG

-319 TFVKGTVPARA
+319 TFVKDTVPAWA
-330 YVWSQNKLY
+330 YVWIQNELY
-339 HLISEMDLY
+339 HLTGSMDLY
-348 GFRSYMWEDA
+348 GFRCYMWEDA